1 VNALWLI
8 SSMAD
13 SSTQDYRRSFF
24 EGRGPEVKR
33 NLGGPA
39 LVVASIA
46 LFVALG
52 EGAVAAGIVP
62 LARHAI
68 TAGTASNALKLGGK
82 TPAQLKKSLRGATGP
97 QGPQGP
103 AGAQGPAGSAT
114 PALHTQTFTL
124 NAAGSDGDS
133 TNVTAS
139 CGSGQKATG
148 GGYATDSTSG
158 TDLNVF
164 GFGSRPTAA
173 DDGWTVFVYNVDPSA
188 SHGGTV
194 YAVCLG

>member
-1 VNALWLI
+1 
-8 SSMAD
+8 M
-13 SSTQDYRRSFF
+13 
-24 EGRGPEVKR
+24 KR

-39 LVVASIA
+39 LVVATIA

-68 TAGTASNALKLGGK
+68 TAGTATNALKLGGR
-82 TPAQLKKSLRGATGP
+82 TPAQVKATLRGATGA

-103 AGAQGPAGSAT
+103 KGDPGAQGPAGSGASIS
-114 PALHTQTFTL
+114 LHTQTFTL
-124 NAAGSDGDS
+124 NAAGSNGD
-133 TNVTAS
+133 NQNITAS

-148 GGYATDSTSG
+148 GGYAPDG
-158 TDLNVF
+158 TPGLESNIL
-164 GFGSRPTAA
+164 GFDSRPTAA
-173 DDGWTVFVYNVDPSA
+173 DDGWTVFVYNVDGSA

-194 YAVCLG
+194 YVVCAG

>member
-1 VNALWLI
+1 VNALWLM

-13 SSTQDYRRSFF
+13 PSARDYRRSFF
-24 EGRGPEVKR
+24 EGRGLKMKR

-68 TAGTASNALKLGGK
+68 TATTASNALKLGGK
-82 TPAQLKKSLRGATGP
+82 TPAQIKTSLRGATGP

-103 AGAQGPAGSAT
+103 AGAQGQAGAANVT
-114 PALHTQTFTL
+114 LQTKTFTL
-124 NAAGSDGDS
+124 NAAGSDGDNM
-133 TNVTAS
+133 NVTAS
-139 CGSGQKATG
+139 CASGQKATG
-148 GGYATDSTSG
+148 GGYAPDSTPGLESNI
-158 TDLNVF
+158 L
-164 GFGSRPTAA
+164 GFDSRPTAA
-173 DDGWTVFVYNVDPSA
+173 DDGWTVFVYNVDGSA
-188 SHGGTV
+188 AHGGTI